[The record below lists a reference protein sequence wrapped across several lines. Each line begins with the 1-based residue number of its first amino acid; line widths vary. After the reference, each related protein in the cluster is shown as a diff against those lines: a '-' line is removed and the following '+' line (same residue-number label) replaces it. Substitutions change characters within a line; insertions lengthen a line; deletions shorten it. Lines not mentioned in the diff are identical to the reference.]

1 MANDPLTEI
10 FGEPIYTYTSD
21 QAIQDGQ
28 LHHPYPDKFP
38 NLLISDGVLNKLTED
53 LIDRETREWDTLK
66 FDQRCIPM
74 LMDCGWAIRA
84 ALLKDKEETLV
95 ILEHTAAGTIWMG
108 PNEKGGW
115 TVYLPSEH

>member
-1 MANDPLTEI
+1 MTNDPLTE
-10 FGEPIYTYTSD
+10 FYGEPIYTRTSD
-21 QAIQDGQ
+21 QDIEDGV

-38 NLLISDGVLNKLTED
+38 GLYISDGVLVKLTKG
-53 LIDRETREWDTLK
+53 LIDKYEKWDSLK

-74 LMDCGWAIRA
+74 LMDCSWAIKA
-84 ALLKDKEETLV
+84 ALLKDQEETLV

-115 TVYLPSEH
+115 TVHFPSEH